1 MQYLIYLPINY
12 VPQYHERR
20 QEEAIKDITT
30 LTAHPINIWIGS
42 LHTIFEYNYY
52 FQHGIV
58 NFMNTPFVLFFEKIS
73 SDKLID

>member
-30 LTAHPINIWIGS
+30 LTAHPINI
-42 LHTIFEYNYY
+42 
-52 FQHGIV
+52 
-58 NFMNTPFVLFFEKIS
+58 
-73 SDKLID
+73 